1 MKESTIQNYEEL
13 PLFINAEQLS
23 NALGISISSAYELM
37 SEKDFPSMRVGKRML
52 VPREKFIAWVN
63 QQSGGE
69 RLS

>member
-1 MKESTIQNYEEL
+1 MKESTIKNYEEL

-63 QQSGGE
+63 QQSRGE
-69 RLS
+69 YRG